1 MPSVIGKALLAEEIV
16 CHYQPIIDAR
26 REAIVYYE
34 TLVRRKDK
42 NGVII
47 SPLDFL
53 HTIENKK
60 LAAHLT
66 QEVFWQS
73 SRRFSLNQE
82 HFSLNLPLI
91 AVSDKS
97 TSMML
102 ESMIRNS
109 NFSERII
116 FEIQASDWIY
126 FQGVF
131 SIYIH
136 KLKDLGVRFAIDD
149 FGHGKFSFEMLD
161 YLEADIIKI
170 DGMFF
175 KSGTNPVW
183 RSAIVR
189 SIVEY
194 AHKNN
199 MMTIAE
205 EIDSYEAF
213 GNAQSYGV
221 DSMQGFYIQHP
232 TSWDNF
238 NQRDHC
244 YFTSPHTHP

>member
-1 MPSVIGKALLAEEIV
+1 MPSIIGKALLSGEIE
-16 CHYQPIIDAR
+16 CHYQPIVNIHQK
-26 REAIVYYE
+26 EILYYE
-34 TLVRRKDK
+34 TLVRRKNKD
-42 NGVII
+42 GILI
-47 SPLDFL
+47 GPLDFL
-53 HTIENKK
+53 HTIEKKK

-73 SRRFSLNQE
+73 SKKFSDNQE

-116 FEIQASDWIY
+116 FEIQASEWIY
-126 FQGVF
+126 FQEVF
-131 SIYIH
+131 SLYIH

-149 FGHGKFSFEMLD
+149 FAHGKFSFEMLD
-161 YLEADIIKI
+161 YLETDIIKI
-170 DGMFF
+170 DGKFF
-175 KSGTNPVW
+175 KSGPNLVW
-183 RSAIVR
+183 KSTIVR

-199 MMTIAE
+199 MITIAE

-213 GNAQSYGV
+213 HNAQSYGV
-221 DSMQGFYIQHP
+221 DNMQGFYIQRP
-232 TSWDNF
+232 ASWDTMENKELDWL
-238 NQRDHC
+238 QKW
-244 YFTSPHTHP
+244 